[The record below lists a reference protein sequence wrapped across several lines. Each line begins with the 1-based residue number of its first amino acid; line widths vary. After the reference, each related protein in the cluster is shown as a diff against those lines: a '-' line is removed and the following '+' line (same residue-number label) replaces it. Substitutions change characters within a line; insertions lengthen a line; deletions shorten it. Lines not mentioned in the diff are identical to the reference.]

1 MFKGKQLTMCTLGF
15 WSRIQVGGISYTW
28 KQALGKRGHRA
39 RCKAGDLVGSLPGVD
54 FGSTLG
60 KASLRVNS

>member
-1 MFKGKQLTMCTLGF
+1 
-15 WSRIQVGGISYTW
+15 VGGISYTW
-28 KQALGKRGHRA
+28 KQALGRRGRRA
-39 RCKAGDLVGSLPGVD
+39 RLKAGDLVGSLPGVD